1 MLSVIVV
8 LCFLAL
14 VVLTSPNIG
23 GVGNCYLRFF
33 WNMYGS
39 DVGTLAVHVNTKDP
53 LLSIYPKWSESG
65 ECKYSDHSHKMNND
79 RISIVSI
86 SQFMVFV
93 KTGVML
99 ENQVEF
105 S

>member
-1 MLSVIVV
+1 MLSLIVV

-65 ECKYSDHSHKMNND
+65 ECKYSDHSLIK
-79 RISIVSI
+79 
-86 SQFMVFV
+86 
-93 KTGVML
+93 
-99 ENQVEF
+99 
-105 S
+105 